1 VIEIPP
7 FRLRH
12 RVLLAAVVSALCTAP
27 LGAQQAQGAQPQ
39 HQTGGNEGKRPIG
52 WQVRYDG
59 GAAHAGH
66 GGGAAAGA
74 SAGADTV
81 AFAQMTPGFHV
92 TTGGAAAVLWHPDS
106 SARGNFVVESSIF
119 LFPTKGRDHEG
130 YGLVLG
136 GSDLGGAGQRYT
148 YFLLRND
155 GRYLVKQRQGDKL
168 TTLTDWT
175 PTPAIKLQTGGDAMK
190 NDLRVEAQAETVRFV
205 VNGTVVTSLPRAR
218 VNPDGVFGLRINHGV
233 NAHVVSVGRPK
244 AR

>member
-1 VIEIPP
+1 MKGMQPV
-7 FRLRH
+7 FVAG
-12 RVLLAAVVSALCTAP
+12 VLSVMCAVSLAA
-27 LGAQQAQGAQPQ
+27 QQGAQSGTQKSQPQ
-39 HQTGGNEGKRPIG
+39 HLTGGNEGKRPIG

-66 GGGAAAGA
+66 GAGGA
-74 SAGADTV
+74 AGADTV

-92 TTGGAAAVLWHPDS
+92 TTGGAAALLWHPDS

-130 YGLVLG
+130 YGLVMG
-136 GSDLGGAGQRYT
+136 GSDLGGAAQRYT

-155 GRYLVKQRQGDKL
+155 GRFLVKQRQGDKL

-175 PTPAIKLQTGGDAMK
+175 ASPAIKLQAGGDAMK
-190 NDLRVEAQAETVRFV
+190 NDLRVEVRGETVRFL
-205 VNGTVVTSLPRAR
+205 VNGTAVTSLPRAR

-244 AR
+244 AG